1 MKWFLMTRSNV
12 YTSITAVRPTDDYIL
27 DALSSIEMQ
36 SVPPERILVIVNG
49 GSLDDGN
56 VAFDVRR
63 HFPRAEIHQLDE
75 PGIVPAMRMA
85 LGICNTEFITFL
97 DSDDIWVPEKSKMQI
112 RKLEEN
118 KLLDAVYGGVQNF
131 TSQKNI
137 EMSTGDTI
145 TARLFPATTF
155 RRSAFEKNGYPD
167 SVSSHFNWLYRWWM
181 KAANTGVVTEGHPEI
196 VLKRRISEVNLW
208 KTEHDVG
215 RKTLFHELRESFRSA
230 LDVREENK

>member
-27 DALSSIEMQ
+27 EALRSIEMQ

-85 LGICNTEFITFL
+85 LGICNTDFITFL
-97 DSDDIWVPEKSKMQI
+97 DSDDLWVPEKSKIQLRI
-112 RKLEEN
+112 LEEN
-118 KLLDAVYGGVQNF
+118 KLLDAVFGGVQNF
-131 TSQKNI
+131 TTQNNV
-137 EMSTGDTI
+137 EMQIDDPI
-145 TARLFPATTF
+145 VARLFSATTF
-155 RRSAFEKNGYPD
+155 RRSAFDKNGYPD
-167 SVSSHFNWLYRWWM
+167 SAASHFNWLYRWWM
-181 KAANTGVVTEGHPEI
+181 KAATTGVITEGHPEI

-208 KTEHDVG
+208 KTSHNEG
-215 RKTLFHELRESFRSA
+215 KKTLLNELRESFKGA
-230 LDVREENK
+230 PVDQ